1 MFTVALT
8 PGRPSKRG
16 LQSLYP
22 AITKTL
28 PDDYRNY
35 YRKLT
40 LTVL

>member
-28 PDDYRNY
+28 PDDYRND